1 MPAAQDE
8 LREFSETINA
18 MLARLEAAFTRITR
32 FTSDASHELRTP
44 IAVIRTTS
52 EVILEKDRTVQEYRE
67 MVKQILQESEFTSV
81 LIEQLLTL
89 ARADADTELL
99 CLEAMDLRTLVEEL
113 DPASEAL
120 AEDRNIRWSA
130 EIPNEHVVILG
141 DRPHLPRLL
150 LIFVDNACRY
160 TDKDG
165 SVRLRLT
172 AQAGKQS

>member
-1 MPAAQDE
+1 MTCWRPSAREITERNLSKRIQVPAAQDE
-8 LREFSETINA
+8 LRELSETINA

-44 IAVIRTTS
+44 IVVICTTL

-67 MVKQILQESEFTSV
+67 MVKQILQESEFTSA

-120 AEDRNIRWSA
+120 AEDQNIRWSA
-130 EIPNEHVVILG
+130 EIPKRARC
-141 DRPHLPRLL
+141 DPRRSAALATL
-150 LIFVDNACRY
+150 AADLC
-160 TDKDG
+160 
-165 SVRLRLT
+165 
-172 AQAGKQS
+172 